1 MIHLYIYFLH
11 IIYTHVYLFIQVAG
25 ERDGERER
33 GRKEGANDGEK
44 QRGSSF
50 DDFEEHRAEA

>member
-1 MIHLYIYFLH
+1 MFI
-11 IIYTHVYLFIQVAG
+11 YLFIQVAG